1 MGGVTIDASVALAW
15 CYPDE
20 QSRYSYA
27 VLESL
32 GTSPALV
39 PSLWPL
45 EIANGLLVGER
56 RLRLARSDVTPF
68 LELLNALP
76 IEIDDQTAARALT
89 HTLTLACTHSL
100 SAYDAAY
107 LELSMREGLALATL
121 DQRLKKAARTAGV
134 TVFEPRSRVAARLR
148 ASGKARETTL
158 E

>member
-1 MGGVTIDASVALAW
+1 MEGVTIDASVALAW

-20 QSRYSYA
+20 QSQYSLE

-32 GTSPALV
+32 ETSPALV

-45 EIANGLLVGER
+45 EIANALLVGER
-56 RLRLARSDVTPF
+56 RLRLARTDVTRF

-76 IEIDDQTAARALT
+76 IEIDDQTAGRALT
-89 HTLTLACTHSL
+89 HTLPLARTHSL

-121 DQRLKKAARTAGV
+121 DQRLRKAARAVGV
-134 TVFEPRSRVAARLR
+134 PLFEQRSR
-148 ASGKARETTL
+148 
-158 E
+158 